1 MAKKCYR
8 CGSERLTRLV
18 PAGALV
24 VPEISEAVAEGL
36 AEVVCNND
44 GFMTGYRTRCEDCGF
59 EWTPLMEERLEAEK
73 NQKE

>member
-1 MAKKCYR
+1 MVKKCYR

-24 VPEISEAVAEGL
+24 VPEISEAV

-73 NQKE
+73 NQK

>member
-1 MAKKCYR
+1 MVKKCYR
-8 CGSERLTRLV
+8 CGSKRLTRLV

-73 NQKE
+73 NQK